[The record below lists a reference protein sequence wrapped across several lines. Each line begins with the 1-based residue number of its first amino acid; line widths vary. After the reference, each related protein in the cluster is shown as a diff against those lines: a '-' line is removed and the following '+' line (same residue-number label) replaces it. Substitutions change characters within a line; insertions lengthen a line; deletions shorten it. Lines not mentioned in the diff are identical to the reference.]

1 MRDYRIEVCLENVE
15 SVVNAEKG
23 GADRIELCSDLFEGG
38 LTPSLAT
45 LRMAKKLSSIE
56 ISAMI
61 RPRGGDFCYS
71 DTDFEVM
78 KEEVRIFREEG
89 IYSVVFGILNPDGT
103 VDEERNA
110 ELLELA
116 RPMKATFHRAFD
128 MTRNA
133 SESLE
138 TLIRLGFDRVL
149 TSGLEPSVL
158 EGMFTL
164 KDLVKQAGDR
174 IIVMPGCGINHRNFE
189 YIKSNIGAKE
199 YHVHPSCS
207 IASRMEYRPSHIY
220 MGGLLR
226 QSEYGNVLTPVD
238 GVEKYCR

>member
-23 GADRIELCSDLFEGG
+23 GADRVELCSDLFEGG
-38 LTPSLAT
+38 LTPSLAA
-45 LRMAKKLSSIE
+45 LRLAKKLSSIE

-71 DTDFEVM
+71 GTEFEVM
-78 KEEVRIFREEG
+78 KEEVRIFRDEG

-174 IIVMPGCGINHRNFE
+174 IIVMPGCGISHRNFE

-199 YHVHPSCS
+199 YHVHPSCL
-207 IASRMEYRPSHIY
+207 IPSRMEYRPSHIY